1 MYIDLHAEITQA
13 LLKNAA
19 LVSLLGGDH
28 IYPMVSPDESI
39 PSYITYQEITNF
51 DNQFANDQALSSEIH
66 FQFDIWTPYNT
77 GPIAKEV
84 DRTMEELNFVRT
96 SSVDGY
102 DNDSTPK
109 RFRKILRYK
118 SIKYGG

>member
-1 MYIDLHAEITQA
+1 MYIDLHPEITQA

-28 IYPMVSPDESI
+28 IYPMSSPDESL

-51 DNQFANDQALSSEIH
+51 DKDYASDQALSSEIH
-66 FQFDIWTPYNT
+66 FHFDIWTPHNT
-77 GPIAKEV
+77 GPFVQELN
-84 DRTMEELNFVRT
+84 RTMEELEFVRT
-96 SSVDGY
+96 SSLDGY

-118 SIKYGG
+118 AIKLGG